1 MNLPAS
7 IAQFL
12 NEMDQKLAH
21 NPKLQQLFRNTFPNT
36 LETTTKLLD
45 DGTTFV
51 ITGDIPAMWLRDS
64 TEQVR
69 HYIPFAKHDKE
80 LQRIIGGLISRQM
93 FYINIDPYAN
103 AFNETANDKHYRDTD
118 DCDLNPWMW
127 ERKYEIDS
135 LCFPVQLLYSYWKE
149 TGITDVF
156 TNEVYQA
163 LTSIVNV
170 MITEQHHDQKS
181 LYHFT
186 RQTKLHTETLQN
198 NGRGLPSNYTGMTW
212 SGFRPS
218 DDANLYGYN
227 IPGNMFAVVILGHI
241 MEMATEIYNDARLA
255 ARAEKLRNEI
265 DFGIQTYGI
274 VDHPK
279 FGKIYAYETDGYGN
293 YCLMDDAGTPGLI
306 TIPYIGY
313 TDIADPIYQNTRRF
327 ALSFDNPYYFEGK
340 YAKGIGSPHTPGGY
354 VWHMALSVQALTSSH
369 PEEIKELIQ
378 TLIDTDADTG
388 YMHEGFHPDDPS
400 DFSRP
405 WFAWSNSL
413 FATLICKAM
422 DKGLL

>member
-7 IAQFL
+7 ITEFL
-12 NEMDQKLAH
+12 NEAEQKLAH
-21 NPKLQQLFRNTFPNT
+21 NPKLQKLFRNCFPNT

-51 ITGDIPAMWLRDS
+51 FTGDIPAMWLRDS

-69 HYIPFAKHDKE
+69 HYIPFAKQDKD
-80 LQRIIGGLISRQM
+80 LQRIISGLIARQM
-93 FYINIDPYAN
+93 FYINIDPYTN
-103 AFNETANDKHYRDTD
+103 AFNETASDKHYRDTD

-135 LCFPVQLLYSYWKE
+135 LCFPVQLLYAYWKE
-149 TGITDVF
+149 TGITDIF
-156 TNEVYQA
+156 THSVYQA

-170 MITEQHHDQKS
+170 LITEQHHDQKS

-186 RQTKLHTETLQN
+186 RQTKQHTETLQN

-212 SGFRPS
+212 SAFRPS

-241 MEMATEIYNDARLA
+241 IEMALDIYNDTRLA
-255 ARAEKLRNEI
+255 ARAEKLRKEI

-279 FGKIYAYETDGYGN
+279 YGKIYAYETDGYGN

-313 TDIADPIYQNTRRF
+313 TGIDDPIYQNTRKF

-354 VWHMALSVQALTSSH
+354 VWHMALSVQALTSNNVD
-369 PEEIKELIQ
+369 EIKELIQ
-378 TLIDTDADTG
+378 TLINTDADTG

-400 DFSRP
+400 NFSRP

-413 FATLICKAM
+413 FASLICKAM
-422 DKGLL
+422 DEGLV